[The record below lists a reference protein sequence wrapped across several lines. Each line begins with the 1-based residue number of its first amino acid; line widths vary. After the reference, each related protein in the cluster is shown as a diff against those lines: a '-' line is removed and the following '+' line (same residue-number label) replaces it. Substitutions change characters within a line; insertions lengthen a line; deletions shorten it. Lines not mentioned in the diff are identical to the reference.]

1 MCDYSGKLVA
11 WLDRE
16 LGDEE
21 IAEVQRHIQE
31 CAECRMQ
38 VGKYQ
43 QASKSFDAY
52 CDAVVTAKM
61 RPRIPRW
68 LPVLSTAGVLAI
80 AATVVLVLLR
90 PRVELP
96 VPPAAAV
103 AAAPPAVAGEPKPV
117 PNKVVHRRHAPPRVQ
132 AQNMNWFPAEP
143 AIQIA
148 IPAESMF
155 PPGALPEGVNFTADV
170 SLAADG
176 SARQIRLRPRLVGFE
191 RRTTQP

>member
-16 LGDEE
+16 LSDDET
-21 IAEVQRHIQE
+21 AEVQRHIRE
-31 CAECRMQ
+31 CAECRTQ
-38 VGKYQ
+38 VRKYEQ
-43 QASKSFDAY
+43 VSKSFETY
-52 CDAVVTAKM
+52 CDAVVTAKVRRGM
-61 RPRIPRW
+61 PRW
-68 LPVLSTAGVLAI
+68 VPVLSTAAVLAI
-80 AATVVLVLLR
+80 AAAVALLLLR

-96 VPPAAAV
+96 VPPAAAMV
-103 AAAPPAVAGEPKPV
+103 AAPPTVAGEPAPT
-117 PNKVVHRRHAPPRVQ
+117 PSKVVHRRRTPPPSQ
-132 AQNMNWFPAEP
+132 AQNVNWLPAEP

-155 PPGALPEGVNFTADV
+155 PPGAVPEGVNFTADV